1 MSIPL
6 VTLVG
11 KSGAGKTTLMEKLVF
26 ELKSRQYRVATIKH
40 HSHVGFNID
49 VPGKDSWRFA
59 EAGSD
64 HVIIA
69 SPDKIASYRK
79 LDRELSLLEIIPLV
93 TDVDII
99 LAEGYHQAHVPTIEV
114 LRTQYF
120 DSLMSDPQDLI
131 AIVSDKKFDFP
142 IPQFDLEDV
151 QGVVELLVAR
161 MEISSN
167 ERPLETENYPVSV
180 LSNAR

>member
-79 LDRELSLLEIIPLV
+79 LDRELSLTEIIPLV

-114 LRTQYF
+114 LRKQHF
-120 DSLMSDPQDLI
+120 DCLMSDLQDLI
-131 AIVSDKKFDFP
+131 AIVSDKKFDFL

-161 MEISSN
+161 MQAASKESLLEI
-167 ERPLETENYPVSV
+167 EAARVPVVSD
-180 LSNAR
+180 AQ